1 MDVNRTL
8 TEVMELLELA
18 DAESTRGGKLHK
30 AGDKVNKATVADHH
44 DKMAEYHAAM
54 ADKHSQIADAYGKG
68 TVRKGADADAP
79 TDDDDIPAAGT
90 GGRTY
95 GALEAVRGRL
105 SKRDQP
111 LTRASFQA
119 MLEEHDQN
127 FLKTIVA
134 ILRPPSEQEVTAE
147 DQAAVE
153 TLRKKGYAVEEPGLS
168 QRSVHKP
175 VLVRDPDAVD
185 KSKVDGKG
193 AADTT
198 VADETKLAVLKLRAA
213 GEGADAIQARAE
225 LEILANATLRKSLND
240 PQMADSGQMAGF
252 RGRGAAR

>member
-1 MDVNRTL
+1 MDVTRTL

-68 TVRKGADADAP
+68 TVRKGADADAG
-79 TDDDDIPAAGT
+79 TDDDDVPAAGT

-105 SKRDQP
+105 SKRDTP
-111 LTRASFQA
+111 LTRATFMD
-119 MLEEHDQN
+119 MLEEHDKN
-127 FLKTIVA
+127 FMKSLVD
-134 ILRPPSEQEVTAE
+134 ILRPPSEQEVNAE
-147 DQAAVE
+147 DQAAIKA
-153 TLRKKGYAVEEPGLS
+153 LREKGYSVEDASLS

-175 VLVRDPDAVD
+175 VLVRDPDVID
-185 KSKVDGKG
+185 KAKVDGKG
-193 AADTT
+193 ADTT

-225 LEILANATLRKSLND
+225 LNILATATLRKSLND
-240 PQMADSGQMAGF
+240 PQVSDSGQMAGF